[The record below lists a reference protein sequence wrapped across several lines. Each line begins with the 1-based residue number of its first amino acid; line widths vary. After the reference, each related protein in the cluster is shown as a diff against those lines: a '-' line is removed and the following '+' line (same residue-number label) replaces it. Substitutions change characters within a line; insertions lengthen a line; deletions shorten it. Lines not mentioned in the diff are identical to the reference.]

1 LAAEAGLRLGEFGGL
16 RVDDHMRAPGHEG
29 VWAAGDCVESHDRI
43 AQVWTYVPL
52 GTHANKQGRV
62 LGTNL
67 GGGAATFPGVVR
79 TAISK
84 VCNLEVAR
92 AGLREAD
99 AKAAGLRYVT
109 ATIES
114 TTRAGYF
121 PGTKPMTIKLIA
133 EDPSGRLLGAQLVGR
148 SGSAKRIDALAV
160 ALWNGM
166 TVSDLA
172 MVDLAYAPPF
182 SPVWD
187 PVLIAAR
194 TAAEDLDTAARR

>member
-1 LAAEAGLRLGEFGGL
+1 
-16 RVDDHMRAPGHEG
+16 
-29 VWAAGDCVESHDRI
+29 
-43 AQVWTYVPL
+43 
-52 GTHANKQGRV
+52 
-62 LGTNL
+62 
-67 GGGAATFPGVVR
+67 
-79 TAISK
+79 
-84 VCNLEVAR
+84 
-92 AGLREAD
+92 
-99 AKAAGLRYVT
+99 
-109 ATIES
+109 
-114 TTRAGYF
+114 
-121 PGTKPMTIKLIA
+121 MTIKLIG